1 MKRIR
6 TNAQVVLA
14 ITALIF
20 TSGLYSG
27 PEHHA
32 QVELAETRDLFVTAL
47 GAARPNIDGTARYKI
62 DASKSHFMVKAFAG
76 GLLSAFAHDHNISI
90 PDFSGEAQF
99 TYGTFEPASLRLTV
113 KANSLAVT
121 DKVSEKDKNEI
132 ENTMRNQVLEVEKY
146 PEIVFTST
154 SVSASKVDEG
164 KYQVKINGELSLHG
178 ATHTVVV
185 NARVELSANSLHAHG
200 EIPLRQTTYG
210 IKPVSAAGG
219 TIKVK
224 DDVKLTFN
232 IVAYS

>member
-1 MKRIR
+1 MKGIQ
-6 TNAQVVLA
+6 TNAKVALAMTVLV
-14 ITALIF
+14 F
-20 TSGLYSG
+20 TLCLSCG
-27 PEHHA
+27 PSRPA
-32 QVELAETRDLFVTAL
+32 QVELVEPTGVFIAAL
-47 GAARPNIDGTARYKI
+47 SSSGPSVDGTARYKI
-62 DASKSHFMVKAFAG
+62 DVSKSHFMVKAFAG

-132 ENTMRNQVLEVEKY
+132 ENTMRSKVLEVAKY

-164 KYQVKINGELSLHG
+164 KYQVKISGELSLHG
-178 ATHTVVV
+178 TAHAVVV

-210 IKPVSAAGG
+210 IKPVSVAGG

-224 DDVKLTFN
+224 DEVKLTFN
-232 IVAYS
+232 IVAHP